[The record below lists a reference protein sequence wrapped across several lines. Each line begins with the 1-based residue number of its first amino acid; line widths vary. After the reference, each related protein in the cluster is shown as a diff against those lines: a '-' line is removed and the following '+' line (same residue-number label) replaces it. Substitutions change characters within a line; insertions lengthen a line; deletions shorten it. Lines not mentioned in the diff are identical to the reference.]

1 MIVSRSHPDLGRRAL
16 ILTVVVLL
24 ASASS
29 CTAWLVPTVRCA
41 RVPSR
46 SRLATTPALDEIDEM
61 CIENVAELCTRADAI
76 VTMGGECDLD
86 ERDALVNQL
95 ENQRSALLARLELID
110 FYLQRLEGG
119 EGVGENEDAMSNQQ
133 QYIPG

>member
-29 CTAWLVPTVRCA
+29 CTAWLVPTVRSA
-41 RVPSR
+41 RVPSL

-95 ENQRSALLARLELID
+95 ENQRSALLARVELID

-119 EGVGENEDAMSNQQ
+119 EAVGENEDAVSNQQ